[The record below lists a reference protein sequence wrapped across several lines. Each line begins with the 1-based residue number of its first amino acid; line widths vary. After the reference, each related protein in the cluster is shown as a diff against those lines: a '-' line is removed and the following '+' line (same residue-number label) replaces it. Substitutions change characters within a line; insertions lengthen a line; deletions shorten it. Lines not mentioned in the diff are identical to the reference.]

1 MDYEYI
7 SCTEKQL
14 KEMSVKE
21 LLIEFSD
28 IYFDFIN
35 TYKYTK
41 ESLIIGMDK
50 IEKEIYLRTTS

>member
-1 MDYEYI
+1 M

-28 IYFDFIN
+28 IYYDFIN